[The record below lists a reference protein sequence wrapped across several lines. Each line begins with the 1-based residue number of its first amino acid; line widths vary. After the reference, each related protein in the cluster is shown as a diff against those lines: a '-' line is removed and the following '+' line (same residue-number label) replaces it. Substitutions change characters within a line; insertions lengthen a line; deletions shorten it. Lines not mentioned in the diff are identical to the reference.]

1 MSQYLL
7 DTNIVSYI
15 IKGHPAVRRRLVGV
29 PMYELA
35 ISAVTEGELRYGVA
49 RLPSAARL
57 NTMVE
62 EFLIRV
68 AVHPWDS
75 AAAQEYGRVRA
86 ALERAGGALGNLD
99 TMIAAHALAR
109 GSVLVTHDKAFA
121 RVKGLKIAD
130 WTKP

>member
-1 MSQYLL
+1 MHLLL
-7 DTNIVSYI
+7 DTGEVYATFQSVNPLTGLPTDVLTGFLPPEDGTRRGSGYVSYI
-15 IKGHPAVRRRLVGV
+15 IKGHTAVRRRLVGV

-62 EFLIRV
+62 ELLIRV

-75 AAAQEYGRVRA
+75 AAAQEYGRVRS
-86 ALERAGGALGNLD
+86 AL
-99 TMIAAHALAR
+99 
-109 GSVLVTHDKAFA
+109 
-121 RVKGLKIAD
+121 
-130 WTKP
+130 